1 MDASPAK
8 KRKGIY
14 KFVIREDVVYSTA
27 IQGVEF
33 NNDWL
38 TIQADGLITVKGSYG
53 DGYAWD
59 GCTPKWNVMDLFLF
73 GTPDGRVIVNTEKPI
88 TYYAS
93 LIHDILLQFKAEIGI
108 TRRQADDIFLHYL
121 GDFDLKYVYYYA
133 VRGYGALVNALEKL
147 LVTNQAK
154 S

>member
-27 IQGVEF
+27 LQGVEF

-133 VRGYGALVNALEKL
+133 VRSYGALVNALEKL